1 MKCSG
6 NTRVVP
12 WLDSGLQMLWPLS
25 SPAWRTK
32 ISSHAAWPKTKNNIS
47 GPKSDT
53 NYEANDTHRRLSL
66 SSPEKAPFMSSMV
79 QEISLFFRSLVKKER
94 YWNWHQIC
102 NKRYRLFSFFFFNQ
116 SGPDETG
123 CHLCNYLQLHWAGLR
138 CYVWASSRVCGL
150 QRLWLTGSA
159 ALWHVKT
166 ARTRDQTSV
175 SCIPRRV
182 LNHCV
187 TREASAIRDRLRKLR
202 SCDF

>member
-102 NKRYRLFSFFFFNQ
+102 NKRYRLFSFFFLIKVAQMRRAVIYVIIYSCTGQAFAAM
-116 SGPDETG
+116 SGLPPG
-123 CHLCNYLQLHWAGLR
+123 CVGFSACGSRAQLLCGMWNPPGP
-138 CYVWASSRVCGL
+138 GI
-150 QRLWLTGSA
+150 
-159 ALWHVKT
+159 KP
-166 ARTRDQTSV
+166 V
-175 SCIPRRV
+175 SPAFLGV
-182 LNHCV
+182 
-187 TREASAIRDRLRKLR
+187 
-202 SCDF
+202 F